1 MYSKLQDGSFMI
13 AGFVAQDSEMKTSQ
27 NGKTYTRWSVK
38 VGTRP
43 SQNQNE
49 RGEAIWT
56 NCIAW
61 HDIARYAANIK
72 KGDTVV
78 CIGKLETSDYN
89 GKTYKTLNCEY
100 INIMGKGAAAPAP
113 AQAPATANTDNM
125 AYSNLSEFEEILSDG
140 DVPF

>member
-1 MYSKLQDGSFMI
+1 MQDGSFII
-13 AGFVAQDSEMKTSQ
+13 AGFIAQDSEMKTSQ

-38 VGTRP
+38 VGTKP
-43 SQNQNE
+43 SQNPNE

-61 HDIARYAANIK
+61 HDLARYAANIK

-78 CIGKLETSDYN
+78 CIGKIETSDYN
-89 GKTYKTLNCEY
+89 DKTYKTLNCEY
-100 INIMGKGAAAPAP
+100 INIMGKGAAVVQTQEPA
-113 AQAPATANTDNM
+113 AANAETM
-125 AYSNLSEFEEILSDG
+125 NLSEFEEILSDG